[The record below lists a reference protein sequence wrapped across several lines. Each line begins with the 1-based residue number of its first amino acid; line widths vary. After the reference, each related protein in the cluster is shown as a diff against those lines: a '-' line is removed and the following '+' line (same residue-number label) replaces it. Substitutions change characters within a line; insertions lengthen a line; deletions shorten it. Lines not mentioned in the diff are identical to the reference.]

1 MYKQTLYTIS
11 RDHLQNRT
19 VQKLNKSKKFK
30 YGYNPDLD
38 CVIISKDGTLGEI
51 YQIQGLRI
59 GIPASPK
66 KIDGD
71 DLKKTNQYFRKKDQ
85 PQSLKRIKT
94 IYDFKSYPENIKDQ
108 YYKYI
113 DDEFNY
119 RTDGYWFMCNGE
131 PVSYTHLAL
140 PTKRIV

>member
-38 CVIISKDGTLGEI
+38 CVIISKNGTLGDI
-51 YQIQGLRI
+51 YEIQGLKV
-59 GIPASPK
+59 GIPKIPK
-66 KIDGD
+66 KIDGQE
-71 DLKKTNQYFRKKDQ
+71 KRKKDQ
-85 PQSLKRIKT
+85 YFIKRERPGSLKKIKT
-94 IYDFKSYPENIKDQ
+94 LYDFKSYSENIKDQ

-119 RTDGYWFMCNGE
+119 RNKQILQCINQLLCNIR
-131 PVSYTHLAL
+131 PMYAYSYN
-140 PTKRIV
+140 